1 VVSGRAD
8 AGVVYFSAAVA
19 EKDKIEILRFPATVN
34 LSSDIRNAATVPATA
49 KDPAAAVK
57 FVRLL
62 LSAEG
67 KAILE
72 STGQPPI
79 APPIFNGRVPAEL
92 K

>member
-1 VVSGRAD
+1 
-8 AGVVYFSAAVA
+8 
-19 EKDKIEILRFPATVN
+19 
-34 LSSDIRNAATVPATA
+34 VPATA

>member
-1 VVSGRAD
+1 MRFCWSMKRD
-8 AGVVYFSAAVA
+8 DFMPAVLT
-19 EKDKIEILRFPATVN
+19 ILCCGMLV
-34 LSSDIRNAATVPATA
+34 AATVPATA

-62 LSAEG
+62 ISGEG

-72 STGQPPI
+72 ATGQPPI
-79 APPIFNGRVPAEL
+79 APPIFNGSVPAEL